1 MKPDVLAALAA
12 VDRVAKTKSI
22 TQAANSL
29 AVTPAALSQTLK
41 KLEAKLGVRL
51 FERTTRSVNFTEAG
65 AEYWARVGPLIE
77 NLTEATEDLQTS
89 ARKEGGTLKLTLGH
103 VTGAVLIEPL
113 IAKFC
118 TAHPHITV
126 EMIYDDGFVDVV
138 RDGFDAGIR
147 LGESIAK
154 DMIAVKLTKEFR
166 IRTAAS
172 PAYLKR
178 YGIPKHPSDLHEHR
192 CINFRMRS
200 SGAIYK
206 WHFQEGRRTVEY
218 ALKGPLI
225 VNHYSSAIRAAIDG
239 VGMINGAAERLLPE
253 IKARQLTEVL
263 ADFSPA
269 FPGFQF
275 YYPRR
280 EHLPIKTRVFLD
292 FLKNELRGR

>member
-1 MKPDVLAALAA
+1 MKPDVLAALA
-12 VDRVAKTKSI
+12 VFDRVAKTKSI
-22 TQAANSL
+22 TQAANAL

-65 AEYWARVGPLIE
+65 AEYWSRVGPLIE
-77 NLTEATEDLQTS
+77 QLTEATEDLQTN
-89 ARKEGGTLKLTLGH
+89 AGNEGGTLRLTLGH

-118 TAHPHITV
+118 SLHPHISI
-126 EMIYDDGFVDVV
+126 EIIYDDGFVDVV

-147 LGESIAK
+147 LGDAVAK
-154 DMIAVKLTKEFR
+154 DMIAVRLSKEFR

-172 PAYLKR
+172 PAYLKQH
-178 YGIPKHPSDLHEHR
+178 GVPKAPRDLLTHR
-192 CINFRMRS
+192 CFNFRMRS

-206 WHFQEGRRTVEY
+206 WQFREGRRIVEY
-218 ALKGPLI
+218 ALNGPLI
-225 VNHYSSAIRAAIDG
+225 VNHYSSAIRAAVDG
-239 VGMINGAAERLLPE
+239 VGVIHGLAERLQPE
-253 IKARQLTEVL
+253 IKSKQLVEVL
-263 ADFSPA
+263 SEFSPA

-292 FLKNELRGR
+292 FLKSELRI